1 MIEKILSISHE
12 SYDYFLY
19 DKEYLIWLTETGFMQ
34 VVVVAVAS
42 YLSQDPLQCFYLCP
56 YRFIKSPI
64 MRLMNFS
71 FLLLILLCSISCS
84 DLNGSVVD
92 SAAAAAHDLVVFN
105 SIMSS
110 HLSCKIRFEG
120 PMRHPGREVKRN
132 DAACKVYFNYKFAQ
146 Y

>member
-1 MIEKILSISHE
+1 
-12 SYDYFLY
+12 
-19 DKEYLIWLTETGFMQ
+19 YLIWLTETDFMQ
-34 VVVVAVAS
+34 VVIVAVAS

-64 MRLMNFS
+64 IRLMNFF
-71 FLLLILLCSISCS
+71 FLICIILLCSISCS
-84 DLNGSVVD
+84 RINGSVVD
-92 SAAAAAHDLVVFN
+92 CAADDDLFVFN

-120 PMRHPGREVKRN
+120 PIRHPEREVKRN

-146 Y
+146 H